1 MLKKT
6 ATVIFQWNLLCR
18 YISDPLRVVSKK
30 NLHKWHT
37 VQYKEDVMD
46 LHKSFEEAKKCIRI
60 HQNMNRGDVVIL
72 YEKIG
77 IYKLIYLIL
86 GTEEASELLENY
98 IYTLKSYDEK
108 NNADLLETLIIIC
121 ENSWNLKLASKE
133 LFLHYNTIKYRFSR
147 ICQILQSDFKNMD
160 DRLNAEVAIRIY
172 QMTK

>member
-1 MLKKT
+1 MMK
-6 ATVIFQWNLLCR
+6 
-18 YISDPLRVVSKK
+18 
-30 NLHKWHT
+30 
-37 VQYKEDVMD
+37 
-46 LHKSFEEAKKCIRI
+46 
-60 HQNMNRGDVVIL
+60 
-72 YEKIG
+72 
-77 IYKLIYLIL
+77 
-86 GTEEASELLENY
+86 
-98 IYTLKSYDEK
+98 K

>member
-1 MLKKT
+1 
-6 ATVIFQWNLLCR
+6 
-18 YISDPLRVVSKK
+18 
-30 NLHKWHT
+30 
-37 VQYKEDVMD
+37 
-46 LHKSFEEAKKCIRI
+46 
-60 HQNMNRGDVVIL
+60 MNRGDVVIL

-147 ICQILQSDFKNMD
+147 ICQIPQSDFKK
-160 DRLNAEVAIRIY
+160 Y
-172 QMTK
+172 G